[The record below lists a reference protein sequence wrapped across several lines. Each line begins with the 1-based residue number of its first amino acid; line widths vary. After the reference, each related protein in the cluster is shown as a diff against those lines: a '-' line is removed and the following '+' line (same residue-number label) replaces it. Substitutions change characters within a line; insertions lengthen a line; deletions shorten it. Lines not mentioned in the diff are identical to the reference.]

1 MENMKPTSLFD
12 VFLRLRPSRHNN
24 ERFLDVQESA
34 SEDELPTHITIN
46 PPTNDT
52 RRKAVE
58 TFEFTG
64 VFEED
69 AQQRDV
75 FDSTGIIPLIE
86 GVIGEPGKLGRDG
99 LLATLGVSGS
109 GKSHTILGDRCQ
121 RGLTQLTLDV
131 LYRHLEPY
139 LAETD
144 TSVFAFNSI
153 QTADPAES
161 QIYRAGDFLDSIYD
175 NGNVSRMSRATT
187 PAFVR
192 DSTLPT
198 AIPGAFPTLNEQ
210 HRSEDTSTVYDRL
223 YPDISAYQKPTSP
236 LPPSPSKFHL
246 TRFTRSI
253 AKLTQS
259 FHHQESS
266 FMSAP
271 SSKRYAPRVS
281 ELPSSPSTEDIE
293 IEIDEDAEY
302 AIVISMYEVHN
313 DKIFDLLAAPTP
325 GKSPAKRRAL
335 LFKATEGSP
344 DRKLVAGL
352 RKVVCS
358 NLDDALLVLET
369 GLRERQT
376 AGTGSNATSSR
387 SHGFFCMEV
396 KKRHRGHGVP
406 GPWASSTMTIADL
419 AGSERARQAKT
430 AGATLA
436 EGGAINTSL
445 MYLGQCMQMQV
456 ENAKSNAQALVPFR
470 QCKLTELL
478 FSDSLAPTSM
488 NHRSRQKA
496 VMIVTADP
504 LGDYNATSQ
513 ILRYSALAKKIENPR
528 VPSTTQ
534 SIGLAPGSRSAPG
547 SGRVTPSALTEDLE
561 AALEQITR
569 LREELEIAQIHL
581 QEETNRRMEAE
592 AAWANSELRIDEIE
606 EQIRDEVFS
615 EMEAK
620 MALEQRRW
628 RAARDEEMDRQD
640 EHVDRKL
647 EIMARGISVYEDEE
661 GDLEDQENI
670 PPQSPNVD
678 GLAQRVGSLALRGTG
693 RKVSGKEN
701 PRVGELEEENARL
714 RAQLANVEREKGLRS
729 PSKKMRVLKTRKWEG
744 SGMSFD
750 DAL

>member
-1 MENMKPTSLFD
+1 MKSSSLFD

-34 SEDELPTHITIN
+34 NDDELPTHITIN

-75 FDSTGIIPLIE
+75 FDSTGIIPLVE

-109 GKSHTILGDRCQ
+109 GKSHTILGDKCQ

-144 TSVFAFNSI
+144 TNVFAFNSV
-153 QTADPAES
+153 QTADPSES
-161 QIYRAGDFLDSIYD
+161 QIYRASDFLDSIYD

-187 PAFVR
+187 PAF
-192 DSTLPT
+192 
-198 AIPGAFPTLNEQ
+198 
-210 HRSEDTSTVYDRL
+210 
-223 YPDISAYQKPTSP
+223 
-236 LPPSPSKFHL
+236 
-246 TRFTRSI
+246 
-253 AKLTQS
+253 
-259 FHHQESS
+259 ESS

-271 SSKRYAPRVS
+271 SSKRYAPRLS
-281 ELPSSPSTEDIE
+281 ELPSFPSTEDVE

-313 DKIFDLLAAPTP
+313 DKIFDLLAAPTSA
-325 GKSPAKRRAL
+325 KSPAKRRAL
-335 LFKATEGSP
+335 LFKATEASP

-396 KKRHRGHGVP
+396 KKRNRGRGVP

-478 FSDSLAPTSM
+478 FSDSLAPTSA

-534 SIGLAPGSRSAPG
+534 SIGLAPGSRSGAG
-547 SGRVTPSALTEDLE
+547 SGRATPSAVTEDLE
-561 AALEQITR
+561 AALEQINR
-569 LREELEIAQIHL
+569 LRDELEIAQLHL
-581 QEETNRRMEAE
+581 QEETTRRMEAE

-628 RAARDEEMDRQD
+628 RAARDEELDRQD

-661 GDLEDQENI
+661 GDENTRLCELED
-670 PPQSPNVD
+670 
-678 GLAQRVGSLALRGTG
+678 
-693 RKVSGKEN
+693 
-701 PRVGELEEENARL
+701 ENARL
-714 RAQLANVEREKGLRS
+714 RAQLANMEREKGLRS

>member
-187 PAFVR
+187 PAF
-192 DSTLPT
+192 
-198 AIPGAFPTLNEQ
+198 
-210 HRSEDTSTVYDRL
+210 
-223 YPDISAYQKPTSP
+223 
-236 LPPSPSKFHL
+236 
-246 TRFTRSI
+246 
-253 AKLTQS
+253 
-259 FHHQESS
+259 ESS

>member
-1 MENMKPTSLFD
+1 MSPHPTDMDNMKQHALFD
-12 VFLRLRPSRHNN
+12 VFLRLRPSNAN
-24 ERFLDVQESA
+24 AERFLDVQDSN

-64 VFEED
+64 VFEEH
-69 AQQRDV
+69 AKQRDV
-75 FDSTGIIPLIE
+75 FDNTGILPLIE
-86 GVIGEPGKLGRDG
+86 GVLGEPGKQGRDG
-99 LLATLGVSGS
+99 LMATLGVTGS
-109 GKSHTILGDRCQ
+109 GKSHTILGDRNQ

-131 LYRHLEPY
+131 LYQQLEPY
-139 LAETD
+139 LADSD
-144 TSVFAFNSI
+144 TNVFAFNSI
-153 QTADPAES
+153 QTADCAES
-161 QIYRAGDFLDSIYD
+161 QVYRATDFLDSIYD
-175 NGNVSRMSRATT
+175 NGNVSRLSRATT
-187 PAFVR
+187 PAF
-192 DSTLPT
+192 
-198 AIPGAFPTLNEQ
+198 
-210 HRSEDTSTVYDRL
+210 
-223 YPDISAYQKPTSP
+223 
-236 LPPSPSKFHL
+236 
-246 TRFTRSI
+246 
-253 AKLTQS
+253 
-259 FHHQESS
+259 ESS
-266 FMSAP
+266 FLSAP

-281 ELPSSPSTEDIE
+281 ELPSTPLTDDIE
-293 IEIDEDAEY
+293 LEIDDSAEY

-313 DKIFDLLAAPTP
+313 DKIFDLLAAMAP
-325 GKSPAKRRAL
+325 GKSAAKRRAL

-344 DRKLVAGL
+344 DRKVVAGL
-352 RKVVCS
+352 KKVVCS
-358 NLDDALLVLET
+358 NFDDALLVLET

-387 SHGFFCMEV
+387 SHGFFCFEV

-406 GPWASSTMTIADL
+406 GPWSSSTMTIADL

-430 AGATLA
+430 AGALLA

-456 ENAKSNAQALVPFR
+456 ENAKSNIQSIVPFR

-478 FSDSLAPTSM
+478 FSDSLAPGSS

-513 ILRYSALAKKIENPR
+513 ILRYSALAKRIENPR

-534 SIGLAPGSRSAPG
+534 SIGLAPGSRSGPT
-547 SGRVTPSALTEDLE
+547 SGRATPSAIMEDLE

-569 LREELEIAQIHL
+569 LREDLEVAQLQL

-592 AAWANSELRIDEIE
+592 AAWAQSELRIDEVE
-606 EQIRDEVFS
+606 AEIREEVFE

-620 MALEQRRW
+620 LALEQRKW
-628 RAARDEEMDRQD
+628 RAARDEEMDQQD
-640 EHVDRKL
+640 AHIDRKL
-647 EIMARGISVYEDEE
+647 EIMARGIAVYEDEN
-661 GDLEDQENI
+661 DNQENI
-670 PPQSPNVD
+670 APQQSEQEVEDGSVD

-701 PRVGELEEENARL
+701 PRVSELEEENARL
-714 RAQLANVEREKGLRS
+714 RAQLAANAEREKGLRS

-744 SGMSFD
+744 SGMGLD
-750 DAL
+750 DEL